1 MKQEQIDK
9 LLKIIEENGFTTVK
23 YIAKAVYASESTVR
37 RQLTVMEQ
45 MGLVVRSYGG
55 AELKKDSINTSIE
68 LRLQKNHKQKDIIAK
83 KAAELIKE
91 NSTVFIDASSTC
103 QHMAPYLANKKQIT
117 IYTYSARLCDILA
130 GFEVK
135 RIFCFGGLYNRTS
148 KVFTGEYAISMAQK
162 VFYDYC
168 FFSSSGLFEG
178 TVSDYSEEET
188 HIRRVI
194 LNNSEKKYFLCD
206 GEKFGIRSANIL
218 CKVSDLTGVISD

>member
-1 MKQEQIDK
+1 
-9 LLKIIEENGFTTVK
+9 
-23 YIAKAVYASESTVR
+23 
-37 RQLTVMEQ
+37 
-45 MGLVVRSYGG
+45 
-55 AELKKDSINTSIE
+55 
-68 LRLQKNHKQKDIIAK
+68 
-83 KAAELIKE
+83 
-91 NSTVFIDASSTC
+91 
-103 QHMAPYLANKKQIT
+103 
-117 IYTYSARLCDILA
+117 
-130 GFEVK
+130 
-135 RIFCFGGLYNRTS
+135 
-148 KVFTGEYAISMAQK
+148 MAQK